1 MNSVD
6 HPHGGGEGRTKGD
19 LLFCRNSVNCSV
31 RIYNGKTV
39 VRSLKDQQF
48 GEFAFAI
55 SIYLTIPNLT
65 EKPAFE
71 LEAADLLTVRELAMD
86 VKYYLNTSI
95 GGDGLKLRH
104 SW

>member
-1 MNSVD
+1 M
-6 HPHGGGEGRTKGD
+6 
-19 LLFCRNSVNCSV
+19 
-31 RIYNGKTV
+31 
-39 VRSLKDQQF
+39 
-48 GEFAFAI
+48 FAFAI

-95 GGDGLKLRH
+95 GGDGLKKCLSLLPRTADIPLTAD
-104 SW
+104 SITADTITPRKTRTA